1 MAVVLHVGSA
11 APFLIAL
18 LPPFPYEK
26 TPSREKGTRKHGC
39 LAFQPAWWN
48 RFILLYFC
56 LCFPSETKLRP
67 RITILFRSLDFL
79 DLKFH
84 SLPMLGFLFFHYME
98 YNEIYGI

>member
-56 LCFPSETKLRP
+56 LCFPSETKLWP
-67 RITILFRSLDFL
+67 KTTTAINSLDFL
-79 DLKFH
+79 DLKYH
-84 SLPMLGFLFFHYME
+84 STLLMLFFLFHYME